1 MSTRKDQLLRRAA
14 GNDRSRAVALTRE
27 EKALRAVFEKLDG
40 AGVQPDLSQND
51 PDAPDYVKGKE
62 SFVTKEEMS
71 AAITGAMEASY

>member
-1 MSTRKDQLLRRAA
+1 MSTRKDQLLRRMS
-14 GNDRSRAVALTRE
+14 GQKGRNVALTRE
-27 EKALRAVFEKLDG
+27 EKALRAVAEKLDG

-51 PDAPDYVKGKE
+51 PTAPDYVNGKE

>member
-14 GNDRSRAVALTRE
+14 GKKGRPVALTRE
-27 EKALRAVFEKLDG
+27 EKALRAFLEQAEQG
-40 AGVQPDLSQND
+40 HAQPDLSQND
-51 PDAPDYVKGKE
+51 PDAADFVKGKE